1 MYNQLKRTIKTKY
14 YTDLFERRKHD
25 IRKTWQIR
33 NSLVR
38 DRSNKST
45 FPYNFRMDNQK
56 WTYPKTIADELY
68 NYFTEVGSKLAKSIS
83 KIPKEYHE
91 YLPGTLNGNPI
102 YLVQTDQKTNLKNH
116 RFFAPVEKIGTRP
129 TEFTF
134 H

>member
-45 FPYNFRMDNQK
+45 FPYNFRMHNQK
-56 WTYPKTIADELY
+56 WTYPKTSFLTIIETVVQLSHATGYFLY
-68 NYFTEVGSKLAKSIS
+68 RKV
-83 KIPKEYHE
+83 
-91 YLPGTLNGNPI
+91 
-102 YLVQTDQKTNLKNH
+102 
-116 RFFAPVEKIGTRP
+116 
-129 TEFTF
+129 
-134 H
+134 